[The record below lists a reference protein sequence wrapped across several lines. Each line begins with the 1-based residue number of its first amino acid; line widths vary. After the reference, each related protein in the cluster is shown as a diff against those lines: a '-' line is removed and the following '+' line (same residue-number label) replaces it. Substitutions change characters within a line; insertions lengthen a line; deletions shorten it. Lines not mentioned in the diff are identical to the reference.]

1 MKSRLVVIPLAAALL
16 AGCAA
21 VPAATPTPT
30 ETGPLTLSN
39 CGVSVTFD
47 APPERVVTIKSTS
60 TEMLLALGL
69 GDRIVGTAFP
79 DGPVPDEWAD
89 QAEGLVV
96 LADKMPSEEVV
107 LETEPDLVYAGWE
120 SAFSPE
126 TAGDRDELTALGVN
140 TYVQPAACQTA
151 EQIGK
156 LDFDEIFRE
165 IAEVADIFDVDAT
178 ALIEEQRAE
187 LDAIEPNDGGFTAFW
202 WSSGTDTPYV
212 GAGIGAPQLLLETNG
227 LENIAGDI
235 DMTWSPYGWESVL
248 AADPDVLVLVDASW
262 NTAEKKIAY
271 LHSNPATANLTAV
284 INERFIILPFAS
296 TEAGVRSVSAATS
309 IAEQLEELR
318 PAVSTSR
325 TLRSP
330 LGIGVVAAVLAA
342 VLVGS
347 VVLSVTIGPADLT
360 PGEVWGSI
368 WSHLTGT
375 DSPLSSSATASS
387 GS

>member
-1 MKSRLVVIPLAAALL
+1 MRSRLLFIPAVLAIGL
-16 AGCAA
+16 AGCAS
-21 VPAATPTPT
+21 PAAEPTP
-30 ETGPLTLSN
+30 EGPLTLSN

-69 GDRIVGTAFP
+69 GDVIVGTAFQ

-89 QAEGLVV
+89 DAEGLTV

-126 TAGDRDELTALGVN
+126 TAGDREELASLGVN

-151 EQIGK
+151 EQPAK
-156 LDFDEIFRE
+156 LDFDEIFSE

-178 ALIEEQRAE
+178 ALLDEQKAE
-187 LDAIEPNDGGFTAFW
+187 LADIEPNDDGLTAFW

-227 LENIAGDI
+227 LQNIAGDI
-235 DMTWSPYGWESVL
+235 DMTWSPFGWESVL

-262 NTAEKKIAY
+262 NTAQKKIDY

-284 INERFIILPFAS
+284 INERFIVLPFAS

-309 IAEQLEELR
+309 IAEQLTEL
-318 PAVSTSR
+318 
-325 TLRSP
+325 
-330 LGIGVVAAVLAA
+330 
-342 VLVGS
+342 
-347 VVLSVTIGPADLT
+347 DL
-360 PGEVWGSI
+360 P
-368 WSHLTGT
+368 
-375 DSPLSSSATASS
+375 
-387 GS
+387 

>member
-1 MKSRLVVIPLAAALL
+1 VKFRYLVVPLAAALL
-16 AGCAA
+16 TGCTATP
-21 VPAATPTPT
+21 VATPTPT
-30 ETGPLTLSN
+30 EEGPLTLSN

-47 APPERVVTIKSTS
+47 SPPERVVTIKSTS

-69 GDRIVGTAFP
+69 GDLIVGTAFQ

-89 QAEGLVV
+89 DAEGLPV
-96 LADKMPSEEVV
+96 LAEKMPSEEVV

-120 SAFSPE
+120 SAFSAE
-126 TAGDRDELTALGVN
+126 TAGDREELASLGVN
-140 TYVQPAACQTA
+140 SYVQPAACQTA
-151 EQIGK
+151 EQPAK

-178 ALIEEQRAE
+178 GLLDDQKQE
-187 LDAIEPNDGGFTAFW
+187 LDAIEPNDDGLTALW

-212 GAGIGAPQLLLETNG
+212 GAGIGAPELLLETNG

-262 NTAEKKIAY
+262 NSAQKKIDY
-271 LHSNPATANLTAV
+271 LHGNPATANLTAV

-309 IAEQLEELR
+309 IAEQLK
-318 PAVSTSR
+318 
-325 TLRSP
+325 
-330 LGIGVVAAVLAA
+330 
-342 VLVGS
+342 
-347 VVLSVTIGPADLT
+347 DLDL
-360 PGEVWGSI
+360 P
-368 WSHLTGT
+368 
-375 DSPLSSSATASS
+375 
-387 GS
+387 

>member
-1 MKSRLVVIPLAAALL
+1 VKLRLLAIPLAATLL

-21 VPAATPTPT
+21 PAATPTPT
-30 ETGPLTLSN
+30 PEGPLTLSN
-39 CGVSVTFD
+39 CGVEVTFD

-69 GDRIVGTAFP
+69 GDRIVGTAFQ

-89 QAEGLVV
+89 AAEGLPV
-96 LADKMPSEEVV
+96 LAEKMPSEEVV
-107 LETEPDLVYAGWE
+107 LETEPDLVFAGWE

-126 TAGDRDELTALGVN
+126 AAGDRAELASLGVN

-151 EQIGK
+151 EQPGK

-178 ALIEEQRAE
+178 ALLDEQKAE
-187 LDAIEPNDGGFTAFW
+187 LDALEPNDGGFTAFW

-235 DMTWSPYGWESVL
+235 DMTWSPFGWESVL
-248 AADPDVLVLVDASW
+248 AADPDVLVLVDATW
-262 NTAEKKIAY
+262 NSAQKKIDY
-271 LHSNPATANLTAV
+271 LHSNPATANLSAV

-309 IAEQLEELR
+309 IAEQLEEL
-318 PAVSTSR
+318 
-325 TLRSP
+325 
-330 LGIGVVAAVLAA
+330 
-342 VLVGS
+342 
-347 VVLSVTIGPADLT
+347 DL
-360 PGEVWGSI
+360 P
-368 WSHLTGT
+368 
-375 DSPLSSSATASS
+375 
-387 GS
+387 